1 MSQHDYIPRPDAD
14 FDAWAASFMD
24 YAAKH
29 QAALGLRDATLEELH
44 QLQKNWD
51 TDYEAAVAA
60 RAAWRAAAAAK
71 QNRRA
76 SFVAALRRVAA
87 QLRGT
92 PEVTDAQRAA
102 LGLTVPDLTPTAVG
116 APVSAPRGAVDT
128 AQRLQHALVVTDEAA
143 PTRRAKPAGVF
154 GVEVRVALRPAGA
167 PLPADLDAYLFV
179 GVFTRSPATLIYD
192 GATPGLPA
200 DAGGQTAHYQLRWL
214 NQRGQP
220 GPWGQVVS
228 ATVGA

>member
-1 MSQHDYIPRPDAD
+1 MSAADYIPRPDAD

-44 QLQKNWD
+44 LLQKNWD

-102 LGLTVPDLTPTAVG
+102 LGLNVADEIASTIGPPPTAPL
-116 APVSAPRGAVDT
+116 ASVD
-128 AQRLQHALVVTDEAA
+128 ASQRLQHGLSVSDERT
-143 PTRRAKPAGVF
+143 PTRRAKPVGVF
-154 GVEVRVALRPAGA
+154 GVELRVALRPAGQPA
-167 PLPADLDAYLFV
+167 PTDLDAYLFV

-192 GATPGLPA
+192 GTAPGLPA
-200 DAGGQTAHYQLRWL
+200 TAGGQTAHYQLRWL
-214 NQRGQP
+214 NAKGQP
-220 GPWGQVVS
+220 GPWGPIVS

>member
-1 MSQHDYIPRPDAD
+1 MPAIDYIPRPDAD
-14 FDAWAASFMD
+14 FDAWQASFLD

-29 QAALGLRDATLEELH
+29 QAALGLRDATIDELH
-44 QLQKNWD
+44 QLQKDWD
-51 TDYEAAVAA
+51 TDYDAATAA
-60 RAAWRAAAAAK
+60 RAAWLAAVAAK
-71 QNRRA
+71 KDRRQDYA
-76 SFVAALRRVAA
+76 SALRRVAA

-92 PEVTDAQRAA
+92 PDVTDAQRAA
-102 LGLTVPDLTPTAVG
+102 LGLTIPDTTPTAVA
-116 APVSAPRGAVDT
+116 APTCAPHATVDT
-128 AQRLQHALVVTDEAA
+128 AQRLQHTLTVTDERT

-167 PLPADLDAYLFV
+167 PVPTDLDAYLFV

-192 GATPGLPA
+192 GTTPGLPA

-214 NQRGQP
+214 NAKGQP
-220 GPWGQVVS
+220 GPWGQIVS